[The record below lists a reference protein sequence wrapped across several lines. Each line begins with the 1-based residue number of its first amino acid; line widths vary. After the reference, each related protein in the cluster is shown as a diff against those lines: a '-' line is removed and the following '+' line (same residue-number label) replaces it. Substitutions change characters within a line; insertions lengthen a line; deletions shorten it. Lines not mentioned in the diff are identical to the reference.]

1 MKKFILLLLLM
12 STTLLLNA
20 QKPALDYKAYDT
32 WKRLE
37 KEQISCNGEIISY
50 ELTVLKGNPIL
61 HFYYP
66 KNQKHDSIVRGN
78 NALLASDESFV
89 AWKLSPDYDS
99 IRKLELDKVEQ
110 KKWPKDSLFI
120 YHLAQDTLFKFAKLK
135 QVQQAEDAP
144 VLAFLQDFT
153 ANKVE
158 KVEPKKIEKFLF
170 WKKPAPSPKV
180 NPYKTEGKR
189 LIVYTSGQ
197 KNLPFLDSIT
207 QFALSPDGTK
217 IAVVKQRK
225 VKLDSMQVR
234 IYQTA
239 NLQLLKEFEAQPLVS
254 DLTWSP
260 NNQMLTFLYSTDTSK
275 TKNLKLLLFNIP
287 QLKTTNFGDSTDF
300 VQTPQGTYQAIASG
314 RKPTFSDD
322 SQLLYFA
329 VSPREKD
336 VKDTLL
342 EREKVNLDI
351 WHYLD
356 LELQPQQLLQK
367 EQELKRGLLYVY
379 HYNLDRLVQLENDT
393 LRVTLDKQT
402 TAPYLLARNA
412 DPYRIE
418 AQWKAPSKSD
428 YYRIDLKTA
437 QTTLLGKGLSHSGE
451 LAANGRYFS
460 YFVSEGQK
468 WMLLDIE
475 KQQHACMN
483 CKFKDIVWQEDL
495 NGQPMEAGPVGFVGF
510 SKDAKEVYLQSE
522 FDIWRYDIAEQTI
535 QSISD
540 GRATLEKIELR
551 FERNHRDSAFVDLQ
565 DGYLIGLRKSNKK
578 ESLYYYSNNSLKM
591 AFEIPY
597 RIMSFQ
603 KAKLQAQTLI
613 RIMNVSTY
621 PDLWLLPADHN
632 YDSAK
637 RLSWANPQQSSYNWA
652 SVETV
657 KWKAYDGQLLEGL
670 LYKPENFDATKK
682 YPLLFYYYE
691 LNSDNLHNYQAPKP
705 SASIINPTEYASGGY
720 LVFVPDIRYQPGKP
734 AQGAYNSIMS
744 AADYLIKNFPVDEKR
759 MGLQGQSWGGYQSAM
774 LITMT
779 TRFAAAMAGA
789 PVSNMFSAYG
799 GMRWGSGLNRQF
811 QYESTQ
817 SRIGAT
823 IWEKPDL
830 YVENSPLFHLPKVQ
844 TPLLIMANDRDGA
857 VPWYQ
862 GIELYNGMRRLGK
875 PCWLLNYNGDDHNLT
890 KLANKY
896 DLSIRMRQFFDHY
909 LMDAP
914 APQWMTTGRPATLK
928 DKTLLYE

>member
-1 MKKFILLLLLM
+1 MKKYILLLLLT
-12 STTLLLNA
+12 STSLLLNA
-20 QKPALDYKAYDT
+20 QKPALDFKAYDT

-37 KEQISCNGEIISY
+37 KEQISRNGEIISY

-61 HFYYP
+61 HFYYA
-66 KNQKHDSIVRGN
+66 KSQKHDSIIRGS
-78 NALLASDESFV
+78 NALIASDESFV
-89 AWKLSPDYDS
+89 AWKISPDYDS

-120 YHLAQDTLFKFAKLK
+120 YHLAQDTLLKFEKLK
-135 QVQQAEDAP
+135 QVQQADEAP
-144 VLAFLQDFT
+144 VLAFLQEFS
-153 ANKVE
+153 AKKVE

-170 WKKPAPSPKV
+170 WKKPAPTPKL

-189 LIVYTSGQ
+189 LQVYTSGQ

-207 QFALSPDGTK
+207 QFSLSPDGTK

-225 VKLDSMQVR
+225 VKLDSMQVQ
-234 IYQTA
+234 IYQTKD
-239 NLQLLKEFEAQPLVS
+239 LQLLKEFEAQPLVS

-260 NNQMLTFLYSTDTSK
+260 NNQMLAFIYSSDTSK
-275 TKNLKLLLFNIP
+275 IKNLQLLLFDIS

-300 VQTPQGTYQAIASG
+300 VQTPKGQYQAIASG
-314 RKPTFSDD
+314 RKPIFSDN

-329 VSPREKD
+329 VLPREKE
-336 VKDTLL
+336 VKDSLL

-351 WHYLD
+351 WHYQDLD
-356 LELQPQQLLQK
+356 IQPQQLLQK
-367 EQELKRGLLYVY
+367 DQELKRGLLYVY
-379 HYNLDRLVQLENDT
+379 HINSDRLVQLENDT
-393 LRVTLDKQT
+393 LRVILDKQM
-402 TAPYLLARNA
+402 TAPFLLARNS
-412 DPYRIE
+412 DSYRIE
-418 AQWKAPSKSD
+418 AQWKAPSKSS
-428 YYRIDLKTA
+428 YYRIDLRTA
-437 QTTLLGKGLSHSGE
+437 QTTLLGKGLSHTGGLS
-451 LAANGRYFS
+451 ADGRYFT

-475 KQQHACMN
+475 NQVPVCMN
-483 CKFKDIVWQEDL
+483 CKRKDVTWQEDL

-510 SKDAKEVYLQSE
+510 TKDAKEVCLQSE
-522 FDIWRYDIAEQTI
+522 FDIWTYDIVNKTL
-535 QSISD
+535 QSLSNE
-540 GRATLEKIELR
+540 RATKDKIELR
-551 FERNHRDSAFVDLQ
+551 FTPYNLDSAWLDLQ
-565 DGYLIGLRKSNKK
+565 NGYFIGLRKSNKN
-578 ESLYYYSNNSLKM
+578 ELLYLLNQNTLQNVVDLPM
-591 AFEIPY
+591 
-597 RIMSFQ
+597 RIAGFQ
-603 KAKLQAQTLI
+603 KAAQANVYTL
-613 RIMNVSTY
+613 RQMNVSTY
-621 PDLWLLPADHN
+621 PDLWLLPDN
-632 YDSAK
+632 NFVNAK
-637 RLSWANPQQSSYNWA
+637 RISAANPQQSNYNWA
-652 SVETV
+652 SVEIV
-657 KWKAYDGQLLEGL
+657 KWKAYDGQELEGL
-670 LYKPENFDATKK
+670 LYKPENFDASKK

-744 AADYLIKNFPVDEKR
+744 AADYLIKNYPVDEKR

-789 PVSNMFSAYG
+789 PVGNMFSAYG
-799 GMRWGSGLNRQF
+799 GIRWGSGLNRQF

-823 IWEKPDL
+823 IWEKPEL

-844 TPLLIMANDRDGA
+844 TPLLIMANDKDGA

-909 LMDAP
+909 LMNAP
-914 APQWMTTGRPATLK
+914 APQWMTSGRPATLK
-928 DKTLLYE
+928 DRTLLYE